1 MRSLISAASGAL
13 FGLGLLVSG
22 MTDTAKVQGFLDL
35 FGGWDP
41 TLAFVLGGAVLPMV
55 LVWRIAARRG
65 VSASGEAF
73 PPMPRQTLDARL
85 LGGSVL
91 FGAGWAL
98 AGFCPGP
105 AIASL
110 GWSGASGLTF
120 VIAMAA
126 GMIGLQAVE
135 RVRQRRAVFAAE

>member
-35 FGGWDP
+35 FGDWDP

-55 LVWRIAARRG
+55 LAWRIAARRG
-65 VSASGEAF
+65 VSATGEAF

-105 AIASL
+105 ALASL
-110 GWSGASGLTF
+110 GWSGTGGLAF
-120 VIAMAA
+120 VVAMAA
-126 GMIGLQAVE
+126 GMIGLQAVQ
-135 RVRQRRAVFAAE
+135 RLRQHRAPVAAE

>member
-1 MRSLISAASGAL
+1 MRLVVSALSGAL

-22 MTDTAKVQGFLDL
+22 MTDTAKVQGWLDVT
-35 FGGWDP
+35 GHWDP

-55 LVWRIAARRG
+55 LVWRIAARRKRAVLG
-65 VSASGEAF
+65 APL
-73 PPMPRQTLDARL
+73 PPMPEQVIDARL

-110 GWSGASGLTF
+110 SWSGAGGLAF
-120 VIAMAA
+120 VL
-126 GMIGLQAVE
+126 GMVGGMMICQAL
-135 RVRQRRAVFAAE
+135 RRRAALTV

>member
-1 MRSLISAASGAL
+1 MRSVISAASGAL

-22 MTDTAKVQGFLDL
+22 MTDTAKVQGWLDL
-35 FGGWDP
+35 FGDWDP
-41 TLAFVLGGAVLPMV
+41 TLAFVLGGAILPM
-55 LVWRIAARRG
+55 LVAWRVAARRPA
-65 VSASGEAF
+65 SAVGEPF
-73 PPMPRQTLDARL
+73 PSMPRQTLDARL

-110 GWSGASGLTF
+110 AWSGLGGLTF
-120 VIAMAA
+120 VLAMAL
-126 GMIGLQAVE
+126 GMIGLQLVQ
-135 RVRQRRAVFAAE
+135 RHVQRRAAVAA